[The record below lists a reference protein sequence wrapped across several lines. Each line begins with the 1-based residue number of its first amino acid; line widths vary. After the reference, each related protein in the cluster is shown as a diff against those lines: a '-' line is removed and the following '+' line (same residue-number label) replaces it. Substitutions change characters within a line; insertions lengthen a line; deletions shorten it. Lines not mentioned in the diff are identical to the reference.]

1 MLKSKEKSMKYSALI
16 GRVIAECTPHIR
28 YSDKELKEAEKE
40 FTRSDIEEMK
50 ALGLMKESFEEFYV
64 IREFISRL
72 SFSDEL
78 DGEYISDIFSNAKML
93 DGDEFMSDPYIEK
106 VKFNDTKKGNILLT
120 YASYMKGEIFQYDM
134 PVITKDKVIPRLG
147 FFNKAVSF
155 PALYEG
161 NVPWV
166 SVCPS
171 EINSMRSQI
180 EAAHGKVLVL
190 GLGLGYYPFV
200 ISASEKVDSI
210 TIVEINNKTA
220 EIFSEKILPFF
231 PKKEK
236 VRVIVADAI
245 EYMKSVS
252 ENDFDFCFADIWE
265 GAVDGA
271 PLYLKIKAH
280 EKRLPHTQF
289 TYWIKEEIEEFL
301 SEKQ

>member
-1 MLKSKEKSMKYSALI
+1 MRKSKEDSMKYSALI
-16 GRVIAECTPHIR
+16 SRVIAECAPHIK
-28 YSDKELKEAEKE
+28 YTDKDISNAEKE
-40 FTRSDIEEMK
+40 FTKSDIEEMK

-78 DGEYISDIFSNAKML
+78 DGEYISDVFANAKML
-93 DGDEFMSDPYIEK
+93 DGDEFLSDPYIK
-106 VKFNDTKKGNILLT
+106 NVRFSDVKKGDILLT
-120 YASYMKGEIFQYDM
+120 YATYMKGEIFQYDM
-134 PVITKDKVIPRLG
+134 PLITKDKVIPRLG

-180 EAAHGKVLVL
+180 EAAYGKVLVL
-190 GLGLGYYPFV
+190 GLGLGYYPFI
-200 ISASEKVDSI
+200 ISGYDNVESI
-210 TIVEINNKTA
+210 TIVEINEKTSD
-220 EIFSEKILPFF
+220 IFKEKILPHF
-231 PKKEK
+231 PNKEK
-236 VRVIVADAI
+236 VNVIVADAI
-245 EYMKSVS
+245 EYMNCVG
-252 ENDFDFCFADIWE
+252 EDDFDFCFADIWE

-280 EKRLPHTQF
+280 EKRLHKTEF
-289 TYWIKEEIEEFL
+289 TYWIKEEIEEYL
-301 SEKQ
+301 Q